1 MQLAIKLKIINMTN
15 RTNLIINV
23 MYALSAFTVLV
34 GAFLR
39 IIHFTNSNLLLII
52 GFVAGALTT
61 CYDSIRLKRRIKQL
75 EEQLKLKEK

>member
-1 MQLAIKLKIINMTN
+1 LAIKLKINNMTS

-23 MYALSAFTVLV
+23 MYALSAFTVLL

-39 IIHFTNSNLLLII
+39 IINYTNSNLLIII
-52 GFVAGALTT
+52 GFVAGALTI